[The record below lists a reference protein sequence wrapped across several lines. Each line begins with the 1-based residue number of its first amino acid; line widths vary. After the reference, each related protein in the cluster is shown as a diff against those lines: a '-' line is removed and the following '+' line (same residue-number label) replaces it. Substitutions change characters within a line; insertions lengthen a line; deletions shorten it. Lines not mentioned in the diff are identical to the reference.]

1 MTTEPRLGQP
11 RTCHGLV
18 TSRCQSP
25 PCCQPAT
32 QGVARVPGWVQF
44 SAAPRSRDR
53 DPLPSRAL
61 RTWHILPHPPSPPLP
76 LLLAP
81 CQPAPNTVPP
91 AGCSPTRD
99 KPARS
104 PLLSYLP
111 TEGPPCRCPA
121 HLSAPRSPR
130 TTVPSGCVNTLRPPL
145 HGIWVPPVPRV
156 WPARAV
162 PRHLSLPSRD
172 PGVQGEKDAG
182 WPGTPGPSGFNSG
195 HPDVDTAG
203 PTQPLGHVLT
213 QRARLNRLSP
223 KRKRQALLFP
233 PTIHCSSL

>member
-1 MTTEPRLGQP
+1 MRWGVQGWCTGMTLRDGMGREVGGGLRMGCYPRGSPSAWLGP
-11 RTCHGLV
+11 VL
-18 TSRCQSP
+18 
-25 PCCQPAT
+25 CC
-32 QGVARVPGWVQF
+32 
-44 SAAPRSRDR
+44 PRSRDR

-61 RTWHILPHPPSPPLP
+61 RTRHILPHPPSPPLP

-195 HPDVDTAG
+195 HPDV
-203 PTQPLGHVLT
+203 PL
-213 QRARLNRLSP
+213 
-223 KRKRQALLFP
+223 P
-233 PTIHCSSL
+233 PN